1 MGLSIDGVL
10 AKDKLAQSTYKQS
23 PTRTARYLV
32 KIFSARSTV
41 VLQLPCCPG
50 KQGNSQKNV
59 HKNLNPSSG
68 SSINTNSVSLCI
80 PGDGDEVADDAEGA
94 DEEEGEGG
102 RAGYGLLGHHL

>member
-1 MGLSIDGVL
+1 MLKYLPGWAVTWSRGFVNYFPRVPQLYCSNN
-10 AKDKLAQSTYKQS
+10 AAQASK
-23 PTRTARYLV
+23 
-32 KIFSARSTV
+32 
-41 VLQLPCCPG
+41 
-50 KQGNSQKNV
+50 GNSQKIV